1 MNNCCCAELVVDEGQ
16 QIELNVESDGGIEVG
31 VAEQFVIGGGGN
43 YQDKTVNITPTE
55 SAQSQTVRAD
65 VGYDALDE
73 VEVNVAAIADDYVGS
88 AVPRRASSSLTESG
102 ATITA
107 PAGYYANQASKTI
120 QTAQWEATATKS
132 AVSNHAVTVTP
143 TAQIINA
150 GYRPVGTKNGTA
162 VSVSASELVSGT
174 KSITANGTGI
184 DVTEYAA
191 VDVAVPSGSPTLQ
204 NKTVYPSSSDQSI
217 TADVGYDGLGTV
229 TAKAV
234 TTTNLTA
241 ANIVSGVTVEVG
253 DADDPDRVASVTG
266 TATSGWTTD
275 GIATNNEPNGTITL
289 GNTVTALGAY
299 AFAGKK
305 ITNIYGPEVLTLN
318 ASNEFKSCTSLVK
331 AKFPKCTSVGT
342 SANKYTFQ
350 SSSAQYIAL
359 PKLSGNLRANFAQ
372 GDASLKVVD
381 AGVTGTIETKAM
393 HSCTNFDTLILRKTS
408 RVTLGAIDGIA
419 SGTKFKNGGAGGT
432 IYIPKVLYDHLGDGT
447 SDDYKAASN
456 WSTVNGYGTIT
467 WAKLEGSVYESEDW
481 LTI

>member
-31 VAEQFVIGGGGN
+31 VAEQFVIGAGGN
-43 YQDKTVNITPTE
+43 YQSKTVNITPTE

-88 AVPRRASSSLTESG
+88 AVPRKSSANVAING
-102 ATITA
+102 AKFTA
-107 PAGYYANQASKTI
+107 PAGYYASDAEKTMTTAAWSAS
-120 QTAQWEATATKS
+120 ATKG
-132 AVSNHAVTVTP
+132 AVSNHSVSVTP
-143 TAQIINA
+143 TASIDVA
-150 GYRPVGTKNGTA
+150 GYRPVGTKNGTAVSVSASELVSGTLSITSSGTKDVTNYASASVSAGTEGTPTATKGTVSNHSVSVTPSVTNTAGYISGGTKTGTA

-253 DADDPDRVASVTG
+253 DADDSDRIASVTG
-266 TATSGWTTD
+266 TASTGVQYGPTD
-275 GIATNNEPNGTITL
+275 YPILIKNARSGTIAVAR
-289 GNTVTALGAY
+289 VTY
-299 AFAGKK
+299 DS
-305 ITNIYGPEVLTLN
+305 TT
-318 ASNEFKSCTSLVK
+318 
-331 AKFPKCTSVGT
+331 
-342 SANKYTFQ
+342 
-350 SSSAQYIAL
+350 
-359 PKLSGNLRANFAQ
+359 
-372 GDASLKVVD
+372 
-381 AGVTGTIETKAM
+381 
-393 HSCTNFDTLILRKTS
+393 
-408 RVTLGAIDGIA
+408 TLGAINANISSGATSTYSDMVTDGTHIWFR
-419 SGTKFKNGGAGGT
+419 SNQGSTVKYNGNTATYSRSSQYFMVTIPAGYNGT
-432 IYIPKVLYDHLGDGT
+432 IPFEV
-447 SDDYKAASN
+447 S
-456 WSTVNGYGTIT
+456 
-467 WAKLEGSVYESEDW
+467 
-481 LTI
+481 